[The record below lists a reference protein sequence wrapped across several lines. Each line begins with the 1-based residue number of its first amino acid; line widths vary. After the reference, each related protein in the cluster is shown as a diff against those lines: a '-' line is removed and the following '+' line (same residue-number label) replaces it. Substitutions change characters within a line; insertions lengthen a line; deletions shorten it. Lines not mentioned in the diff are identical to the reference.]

1 MKTSLNQRII
11 DISKKKITE
20 MEQLFLR
27 IIDETEAKSIHTMK
41 KLSNTCEKFVA
52 GMWRGV
58 AKSRDYI

>member
-1 MKTSLNQRII
+1 
-11 DISKKKITE
+11 

-27 IIDETEAKSIHTMK
+27 VIDETEAKSIYTMK